1 MNLSRYIVKK
11 GSGEACYMLGRVSE
25 LSNIYISFI
34 FPIERK
40 LYLDKNKGS
49 YFVDQSTLSSFIQNI
64 KIVIDRDETDAIS
77 RIADLDMYNEFGVGS
92 EVLFNFRSYVHIGN
106 LLNTYAQM
114 NLPTPILFDPTNLIN
129 DYRSLLGSKLKV
141 GEITNKI
148 RKFLSDGKYNDDF
161 TNPLINLAGSKRE
174 VQEFLE
180 ELEPPKTKSELEL
193 QWALYQS
200 DKDALPK
207 AVEDIFIN
215 SILTSRGE
223 KITEITEKNEDLS
236 KSFQGLLVALNK
248 SINSKLGQTGGE
260 DEFDFLSEIENIEL

>member
-11 GSGEACYMLGRVSE
+11 SGGEARYMLGRVSE

-40 LYLDKNKGS
+40 NYLNKNKGS
-49 YFVDQSTLSSFIQNI
+49 YFVDENTLSDFIKNI
-64 KIVIDRDETDAIS
+64 KITIDTNEGDAIMG
-77 RIADLDMYNEFGVGS
+77 IKDFDMYNEFGVGS
-92 EVLFNFRSYVHIGN
+92 EVLFNFRGYVHIGN

-114 NLPTPILFDPTNLIN
+114 NLPTPILFDPTNLMN
-129 DYRSLLGSKLKV
+129 DYRSLLGSKLEI
-141 GEITNKI
+141 GEITNKVK
-148 RKFLSDGKYNDDF
+148 KFLSDGKYNDDF
-161 TNPLINLAGSKRE
+161 TNPLINLAGTKRE

-215 SILTSRGE
+215 TLLVSRGE
-223 KITEITEKNEDLS
+223 KITEITGKNEELS
-236 KSFQGLLVALNK
+236 NSFQGLLVALNK
-248 SINSKLGQTGGE
+248 SINTKLEKTKE
-260 DEFDFLSEIENIEL
+260 DEEFDFLSEIENIEL

>member
-1 MNLSRYIVKK
+1 
-11 GSGEACYMLGRVSE
+11 MLGRVSE

-49 YFVDQSTLSSFIQNI
+49 YFVNQSTLSSFIQNI